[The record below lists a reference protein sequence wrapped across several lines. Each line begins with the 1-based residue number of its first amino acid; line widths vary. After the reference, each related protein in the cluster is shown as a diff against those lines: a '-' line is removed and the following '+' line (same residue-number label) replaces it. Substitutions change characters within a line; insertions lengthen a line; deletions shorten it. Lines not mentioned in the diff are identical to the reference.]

1 MRSTADYLQIPVDL
15 GDRGYPVLIGSRILT
30 ELGTLLRRR
39 HVLGKIAVVSTPPVL
54 DLYGAQIEEAL
65 EDWESDVH
73 ILSIADG
80 EEAKTLETVALLYD
94 QFLKREFERSS
105 TIVALGGGMV
115 GDTAGFAAATLFRG
129 INFVQVPTT
138 ILAQVDAAIGGKVGV
153 NHPLGKN
160 LVGAIYQPRFV
171 LADISTLQTLPE
183 REVRSG
189 LAEVIKYGIIRDRDL
204 FAFIEEHLDELIAG
218 DEDALTRA
226 VADCCRIKAEIVQ
239 EDEREITGLRAI
251 LNYGHTL
258 GHAVESLS
266 GYGRFR
272 HGEAVAIGML
282 AAGELAREHTG
293 FPEEERDRFTRLILQ
308 AGFSTDLSGLE
319 DDAIIARTRT
329 DKKVRNGKV
338 RYVLPER
345 IGEVRLV
352 SGISDDS
359 VRRALDYVRAL
370 S

>member
-15 GDRGYPVLIGSRILT
+15 GERGYPVLIGSRILR

-39 HVLGKIAVVSTPPVL
+39 HLLGKVAVISTPTVL
-54 DLYGAQIEEAL
+54 ALYGDRIEDAL
-65 EDWESDVH
+65 EDWEADVH
-73 ILSIADG
+73 VLSIEEG
-80 EEAKTLETVALLYD
+80 EEAKSLETAAGLYD
-94 QFLKREFERSS
+94 QLLERKFERSS
-105 TIVALGGGMV
+105 TIMALGGGMV
-115 GDTAGFAAATLFRG
+115 GDTAGFVAATLFRG

-189 LAEVIKYGIIRDRDL
+189 LAEVIKYGVIRDRGL
-204 FAFIEEHLDELIAG
+204 FEFIETELEDLLAC

-226 VADCCRIKAEIVQ
+226 IADCCRIKAEIVQ
-239 EDEREITGLRAI
+239 EDERELTGLRAI
-251 LNYGHTL
+251 LNYGHTI
-258 GHAVESLS
+258 GHAVESLN

-282 AAGELAREHTG
+282 AAGELGIQHTG
-293 FPEEERDRFTRLILQ
+293 FSEEERERFTALILK
-308 AGFSTDLSGLE
+308 AGFPTDLSGLE
-319 DDAIIARTRT
+319 DEAIIARTRT
-329 DKKVRNGKV
+329 DKKVRDGEV

-345 IGEVRLV
+345 IGEVRVV
-352 SGISDDS
+352 SGIPEDS
-359 VRRALDYVRAL
+359 VRRALNYVRSL